1 MNLNDKQREQLLKGI
16 NTDRVS
22 QRKGGGGKMLS
33 YVEAYDIK
41 AHLTRIF
48 GFGGWSWQIQ
58 DVALAFEQQQENR
71 WVVGYRVQGTLTIGD
86 CQYSGVAVGSSMGS
100 QADAHDNAAKN
111 GDSDAL
117 KRAAINLGDQ
127 FGLSLYS
134 NGSARPVVQM
144 TLDVD
149 ND

>member
-41 AHLTRIF
+41 AHLDRIF

-58 DVALAFEQQQENR
+58 DVARFEQQQENR
-71 WVVGYRVQGTLTIGD
+71 WVVGYRVQGTTIGD

-111 GDSDAL
+111 GDQTPQAP
-117 KRAAINLGDQ
+117 
-127 FGLSLYS
+127 LST
-134 NGSARPVVQM
+134 SATSSACRCTATAP
-144 TLDVD
+144 LARSFR
-149 ND
+149 